1 MEKNT
6 IYNLISHKAIEWL
19 TIEKESP
26 QSIVGNLFQ
35 TIEKQNRLRI
45 PQKEAIRN
53 YLWIKF
59 VGRNQKLSTIV
70 RQGLLYDAEIVN
82 SYEYSH
88 IFQNNSTKQF
98 LNQFFVDNSL
108 ENLAKDLRSK
118 GGEETKW
125 EDFLNELL
133 HNFSYSNYLYSL
145 PMGAGK
151 TFLMACFIYLD
162 LYLASIFGKKD
173 ERFAHNFVVLAP
185 HASKTAILP
194 SLKTIKNFDPHWIL
208 PETAAKKTKQLIK
221 IEVLDS
227 LSSSPIK
234 NKLQGNNPNLEKV
247 NRLTQSENFG
257 LVFYWG

>member
-88 IFQNNSTKQF
+88 IFQNNSTEQF

-108 ENLAKDLRSK
+108 ENLAKDLSAK
-118 GGEETKW
+118 EEKRQNGKIFSMNYYTIFLILIIFIVFLW
-125 EDFLNELL
+125 E
-133 HNFSYSNYLYSL
+133 
-145 PMGAGK
+145 
-151 TFLMACFIYLD
+151 
-162 LYLASIFGKKD
+162 
-173 ERFAHNFVVLAP
+173 
-185 HASKTAILP
+185 
-194 SLKTIKNFDPHWIL
+194 
-208 PETAAKKTKQLIK
+208 
-221 IEVLDS
+221 
-227 LSSSPIK
+227 
-234 NKLQGNNPNLEKV
+234 
-247 NRLTQSENFG
+247 
-257 LVFYWG
+257 

>member
-98 LNQFFVDNSL
+98 LNQFFVDNSSR
-108 ENLAKDLRSK
+108 KFSK
-118 GGEETKW
+118 RLKKQRRRRDKMGR
-125 EDFLNELL
+125 
-133 HNFSYSNYLYSL
+133 FS
-145 PMGAGK
+145 
-151 TFLMACFIYLD
+151 
-162 LYLASIFGKKD
+162 
-173 ERFAHNFVVLAP
+173 
-185 HASKTAILP
+185 
-194 SLKTIKNFDPHWIL
+194 
-208 PETAAKKTKQLIK
+208 Q
-221 IEVLDS
+221 
-227 LSSSPIK
+227 
-234 NKLQGNNPNLEKV
+234 
-247 NRLTQSENFG
+247 
-257 LVFYWG
+257 